1 MAPHLPD
8 WLDRLCEQ
16 QHPDIP
22 WHPPANLP
30 RPADLRAA
38 IADMERLLNE
48 RATPAYAKQCI
59 AQLMVAF
66 EPNTK
71 LSADETR
78 LRAMVWLEA
87 NGDLCDGLWREATQE
102 SIRSLKW
109 MPKPSEFRDLVYPRI
124 MAARRNIERLKE
136 MLRAH
141 DQPASA
147 FKPESAEDFWR
158 GCIERWR
165 KFGDTVMGRD
175 LKGQA
180 IHAERSLAEAE
191 NRAPA
196 DWAAPTTKPQNAE
209 AA

>member
-1 MAPHLPD
+1 
-8 WLDRLCEQ
+8 
-16 QHPDIP
+16 
-22 WHPPANLP
+22 
-30 RPADLRAA
+30 
-38 IADMERLLNE
+38 MERLLNE